1 MSDESGE
8 GQSPDEGSR
17 IDGFKDRL
25 KDAGQKVSAASKKAA
40 QKTSELGSAIAGS
53 SVAKDIAAGAK
64 KVGEDVK
71 GASAKVSETVDKKRE
86 EFKERREAAKVA
98 KAEADDKRELELME
112 SIGSSELIP
121 ITNELEE
128 SESDEEIRK
137 LTVVQLKSRLANL
150 GLKVSGKKDDLITR
164 LSEAKD
170 SAKTKIESLQSKE
183 EDENLVTHS
192 STTREDEIQ
201 SLVDANQPVQSLKPK
216 LSEASRAIVSRQMNF
231 FLRVGYAGFFALL
244 SMSVAGLFVDEG
256 LLGLILNFA
265 ADRLASEYGALN
277 NLETLI
283 LRISVAILL
292 SIASL
297 SYLFQRPL
305 LAAICSTCA
314 VVSSLLIRS
323 TIVEN
328 VSIADPIIDG
338 LLLIPLTVI
347 SFVPWLATRDSEN
360 LDLNSEF
367 ILSDYNE
374 ESSIGLIS
382 GGENDSLIEMDQ
394 FAVTRP
400 TPPRR
405 RRPMEFFYEGLF
417 LIIALIMWPV
427 TIATHFLLALEI
439 DTRYGNWSIEQ
450 NGLTLLLPLYVL
462 SLFASLVVI
471 RSDREARGGPLYAK
485 EKEAYHEFMNQFL
498 ALKKAYYERQ
508 AKRLNIDDS
517 E

>member
-25 KDAGQKVSAASKKAA
+25 KHAGQKVSTASKKAA
-40 QKTSELGSAIAGS
+40 QKTSELGSAIAES

-183 EDENLVTHS
+183 EDEDLVTHS
-192 STTREDEIQ
+192 NTTDDVIQ
-201 SLVDANQPVQSLKPK
+201 SIVESNQPLQSRKPK

-256 LLGLILNFA
+256 LLGIILNFA
-265 ADRLASEYGALN
+265 ADRLASEYGSLN
-277 NLETLI
+277 NLETLM
-283 LRISVAILL
+283 LRISVASLL

-323 TIVEN
+323 
-328 VSIADPIIDG
+328 
-338 LLLIPLTVI
+338 
-347 SFVPWLATRDSEN
+347 
-360 LDLNSEF
+360 
-367 ILSDYNE
+367 
-374 ESSIGLIS
+374 
-382 GGENDSLIEMDQ
+382 
-394 FAVTRP
+394 
-400 TPPRR
+400 
-405 RRPMEFFYEGLF
+405 
-417 LIIALIMWPV
+417 IIAV
-427 TIATHFLLALEI
+427 SYTH
-439 DTRYGNWSIEQ
+439 
-450 NGLTLLLPLYVL
+450 LTLPTICSV
-462 SLFASLVVI
+462 
-471 RSDREARGGPLYAK
+471 
-485 EKEAYHEFMNQFL
+485 
-498 ALKKAYYERQ
+498 
-508 AKRLNIDDS
+508 
-517 E
+517 